1 MFYCSINANVK
12 HSWFPVLRT
21 VIVACNG
28 GRCLANM
35 RGGFTAHA
43 QISADL
49 HVNLLNGLSDLL
61 LWRSGTHA
69 FQVQRDWTACNLAFK
84 KSREVHK
91 FVFTSR
97 VPLSRS
103 GDNKNRMFV
112 ARSIAADHKDL
123 IHDVSYD
130 FHGRRMAT
138 CSSDQS
144 IKVNGLSSHGLLE
157 FVCNACNI
165 CG

>member
-84 KSREVHK
+84 KKKKKVGKCTSSCLLPACHYQEVSIIK
-91 FVFTSR
+91 TGC
-97 VPLSRS
+97 LSRAAS
-103 GDNKNRMFV
+103 QPIIKISSTMFLM
-112 ARSIAADHKDL
+112 I
-123 IHDVSYD
+123 
-130 FHGRRMAT
+130 FTGGEWRRAPAT
-138 CSSDQS
+138 
-144 IKVNGLSSHGLLE
+144 KALR
-157 FVCNACNI
+157 
-165 CG
+165 